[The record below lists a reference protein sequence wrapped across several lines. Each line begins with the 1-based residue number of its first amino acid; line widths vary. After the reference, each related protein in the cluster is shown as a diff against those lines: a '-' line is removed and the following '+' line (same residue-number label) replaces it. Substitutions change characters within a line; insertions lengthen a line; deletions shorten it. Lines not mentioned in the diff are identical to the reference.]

1 MPAAH
6 DHGDAH
12 YSIQWL
18 ADGAVFTVCR
28 PQKLNAL
35 TKPVFEGLRLCLD
48 RLEQEK
54 RRFLI
59 ITGDGDRAFSAG
71 TDLAEAQDMSAEAWL
86 DKNQVVREL
95 LYRLSRS
102 PVLSIAAINGLALG
116 GGLEVAM
123 ACALRVAVP
132 NAVLGLPEIKLNLL
146 PSYGG
151 TQFLPAIVG
160 RARAEDLML
169 SGRNIDTA
177 EALSIGLIHRVV
189 PGGVVEAAFALARD
203 ITQYAPSAVAA
214 IRHCIAAAGSV
225 VTEAGLAVEDRWVRT
240 VFPSDEATAGVAAF
254 LARRKS

>member
-1 MPAAH
+1 MGAPH
-6 DHGDAH
+6 DDHPH

-28 PQKLNAL
+28 PKKLNAL
-35 TKPVFEGLRLCLD
+35 TKPVFEGLRVCLD

-54 RRFLI
+54 RRLLV
-59 ITGDGDRAFSAG
+59 ITGAGDRAFSAG
-71 TDLAEAQDMSAEAWL
+71 TDLAEAQGMSAEAWL
-86 DKNQVVREL
+86 DKNQVVREF
-95 LYRLSRS
+95 LYRLSHS

-123 ACALRVAVP
+123 ACTLRVAAP
-132 NAVLGLPEIKLNLL
+132 NAVMGLPEIKLNLL

-160 RARAEDLML
+160 RTRAEDLML

-177 EALSIGLIHRVV
+177 EALSIGLVHRVIS
-189 PGGVVEAAFALARD
+189 GDIVEAALVLARD

-214 IRHCIAAAGSV
+214 IRACIAAAGSGV
-225 VTEAGLAVEDRWVRT
+225 SEAGLDVEDKWVRA
-240 VFPSDEATAGVAAF
+240 VFPSEEATAGVSAF
-254 LARRKS
+254 LARRKG